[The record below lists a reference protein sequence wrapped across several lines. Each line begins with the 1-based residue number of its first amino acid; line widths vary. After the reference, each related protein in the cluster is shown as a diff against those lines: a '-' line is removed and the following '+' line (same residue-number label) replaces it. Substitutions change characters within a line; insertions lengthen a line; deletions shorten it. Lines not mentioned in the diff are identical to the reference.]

1 MNNSPTDINDRNIA
15 KWVERFL
22 DGETSCAEEA
32 ELYRYF
38 SRPVLPAEMEQY
50 RDMFAWYSAISSGED
65 TPTSSMD
72 IRKTDNR
79 VRIIRLL
86 PWQWVSVAASIVI
99 LLAIGFIFRPAGNS
113 PLSEEY
119 MAYEGSY
126 IIRDGKKITDLS
138 IVVPEI
144 LRQERM
150 LNERIEAI
158 EMSLED
164 ADNIMLR
171 SVESSVDMSNPEVCE
186 AVKAALEY

>member
-1 MNNSPTDINDRNIA
+1 PFFFFTISRQTNCLCS
-15 KWVERFL
+15 WWGGFL
-22 DGETSCAEEA
+22 G
-32 ELYRYF
+32 
-38 SRPVLPAEMEQY
+38 
-50 RDMFAWYSAISSGED
+50 I
-65 TPTSSMD
+65 
-72 IRKTDNR
+72 
-79 VRIIRLL
+79 
-86 PWQWVSVAASIVI
+86 
-99 LLAIGFIFRPAGNS
+99 
-113 PLSEEY
+113 LSEEY